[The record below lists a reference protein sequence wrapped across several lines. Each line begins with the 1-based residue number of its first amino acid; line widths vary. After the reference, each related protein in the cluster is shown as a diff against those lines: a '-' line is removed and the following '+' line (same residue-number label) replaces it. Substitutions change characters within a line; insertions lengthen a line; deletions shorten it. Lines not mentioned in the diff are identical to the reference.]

1 MGCWLKGF
9 WSYGIGMGPMGEG
22 RDFFGKCYPLMSYS
36 VGSQERSAKMPT
48 DTYIQQRNE
57 SNRKAR
63 AFLQEVLA
71 GGPQTYQIVHEQ
83 AVKQGISKS
92 YLLTARRSLHVESYK
107 SDGYAVWSLP
117 AAA

>member
-1 MGCWLKGF
+1 
-9 WSYGIGMGPMGEG
+9 
-22 RDFFGKCYPLMSYS
+22 MSTY
-36 VGSQERSAKMPT
+36 A
-48 DTYIQQRNE
+48 YIQQRNE

-71 GGPQTYQIVHEQ
+71 EGPQTYQIVHEQ

-92 YLLTARRSLHVESYK
+92 YLLTARRSLHVESRTR
-107 SDGYAVWSLP
+107 DGYAVWNLP

>member
-1 MGCWLKGF
+1 
-9 WSYGIGMGPMGEG
+9 
-22 RDFFGKCYPLMSYS
+22 MS
-36 VGSQERSAKMPT
+36 T

-83 AVKQGISKS
+83 AVKQGISKVTVQVVKTGITPQRT
-92 YLLTARRSLHVESYK
+92 L
-107 SDGYAVWSLP
+107 SDGFREARTEPLHP
-117 AAA
+117 AGRLHMRR